1 MARNKMLVKTKK
13 QIKAR
18 HLKASKIK
26 AKVGKK
32 ASEKAAS
39 FFSFISVCKAKSAN
53 KISASLR
60 HGAKGVVQ

>member
-32 ASEKAAS
+32 PVRRLHL